1 MKGQTNRKRVVQR
14 KRVSRPRKTPVRIVP
29 QLQDEVNYERAL
41 ARNVMDSSDA
51 PESEDAATLAAA
63 LSSLTASLKKVSYNY
78 GLTVGRSIYR
88 LFDSR
93 RHYRWYGDS
102 IQDVVLFLEKLGY
115 DYILYNILTDNVE
128 ISVYRKNRAALG
140 CNIHSFDS
148 GLIAGFLGAA
158 RGDFVR
164 VTETSCCNNGAK
176 CCKFTTASSPG
187 DPFCT
192 NLELVSKLFALPRSE
207 GWVRQ
212 EYQVLMS
219 APLMKPE
226 YAPQINSIMAHLG
239 SQAVNEW
246 KEGKVSTRLMQDVSM
261 TMERF
266 GLGCV
271 EYTSRPQKISVRLDG
286 AKAKK
291 EFVDISISFLNGMIG
306 SRFGKPLK
314 AQLSSMKK
322 GSYKITM
329 RQ

>member
-1 MKGQTNRKRVVQR
+1 MKGRNKQKKSTARKRIA
-14 KRVSRPRKTPVRIVP
+14 RPRKVP
-29 QLQDEVNYERAL
+29 LKVIPPLQDEINYERAL
-41 ARNVMDSSDA
+41 AKHVMDSNDA

-78 GLTVGRSIYR
+78 GLTVGRSIYK
-88 LFDSR
+88 LFDNR
-93 RHYRWYGDS
+93 KHYRWYGDS

-115 DYILYNILTDNVE
+115 DYILYNILTDNIE
-128 ISVYRKNRAALG
+128 ISIYRKNRATMG

-164 VTETSCCNNGAK
+164 VTETSCCNNGGK
-176 CCKFTTASSPG
+176 CCKFTTAPSPG
-187 DPFCT
+187 DPFCA
-192 NLELVSKLFALPRSE
+192 NLDNIAKLFGLPRSE

-212 EYQVLMS
+212 EYQILMS

-239 SQAVNEW
+239 SRAVGSTE
-246 KEGKVSTRLMQDVSM
+246 KGKVSATLMEGVSR

-266 GLGCV
+266 GLGSV
-271 EYTSRPQKISVRLDG
+271 DYTFRPQKISVRLDG

-329 RQ
+329 KQ